1 MAEHRLTPLQIH
13 AFARHLLLEEKS
25 AATIEKYL
33 RNVRA
38 FAGWLDGQENRE
50 ELVRALQR
58 AQRICGTC
66 GCDLDSLYPKA
77 LRLLEIV

>member
-38 FAGWLDGQENRE
+38 FASWLDGQEITKERN
-50 ELVRALQR
+50 A
-58 AQRICGTC
+58 AW
-66 GCDLDSLYPKA
+66 KA
-77 LRLLEIV
+77 HLAERGYAPPASTPSSPP